1 MRNTEKKKSLYEGLL
16 LNKYIIPLDEN
27 IISIINNKYQIDKK
41 EIIECLLRN
50 EHNDITTIYY
60 LILLKNSK
68 AGKEIIADLKG
79 NLFQKYLEKNNNLL
93 INYNKDINK
102 VIEEKMH

>member
-1 MRNTEKKKSLYEGLL
+1 M

-27 IISIINNKYQIDKK
+27 IISIINNEYQIDKK
-41 EIIECLLRN
+41 EIIECLLKN

-68 AGKEIIADLKG
+68 AGKESIADLKG

-102 VIEEKMH
+102 VIEEKMKKK